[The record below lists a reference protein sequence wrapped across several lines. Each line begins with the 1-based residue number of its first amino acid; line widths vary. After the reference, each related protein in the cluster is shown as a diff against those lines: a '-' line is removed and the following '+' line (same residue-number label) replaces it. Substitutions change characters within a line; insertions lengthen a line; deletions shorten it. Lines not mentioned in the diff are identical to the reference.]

1 MRQQVLHG
9 YVLHQRPYRENS
21 RLVHLLTLEY
31 GRVDGVLRQSPP
43 PLYQP
48 ILLYASGKSALK
60 SLSKLEWVGAPRHL
74 QGTALFAGFYV
85 NELLVRL
92 APLEE
97 ASPELFAAYV
107 SVLEDLQG
115 LPPSDPQRFYLMSA
129 LRRFERVLLA
139 ELGYAI
145 RFDVDALGVA
155 VQPAQLYRYDLG
167 EGFNVATNGE
177 SGSLLL
183 KISQSPEKM
192 LPETVAVLTRV
203 YRRVISALLGER
215 PLKSR
220 ELWVASQNSNP
231 VQAGLSRKL

>member
-60 SLSKLEWVGAPRHL
+60 TFSKLEWVGAPKHVL
-74 QGTALFAGFYV
+74 GAALFAGFYA

-97 ASPELFAAYV
+97 ASPQLFAAYV
-107 SVLEDLQG
+107 KLLEDLQQ
-115 LPPSDPQRFYLMSA
+115 LPTDDPARYQLMQA
-129 LRRFERVLLA
+129 LRRFEQVLLA

-145 RFDVDALGVA
+145 RFDVDAQGLPI
-155 VQPAQLYRYDLG
+155 QPAQYYRYNLG
-167 EGFNVATNGE
+167 EGFSQSGNGE
-177 SGSLLL
+177 SGSQLLAL
-183 KISQSPEKM
+183 SQSADELSPES
-192 LPETVAVLTRV
+192 VAILTRV
-203 YRRVISALLGER
+203 YRRVISALLGDR

-220 ELWVASQNSNP
+220 ELWISSQANTTLP
-231 VQAGLSRKL
+231 IGQAK

>member
-60 SLSKLEWVGAPRHL
+60 TFSKLEWVGSPKHV
-74 QGTALFAGFYV
+74 QGAALFAGFYA

-97 ASPELFAAYV
+97 ASPHLFAAYV
-107 SVLEDLQG
+107 KLLEDLQH
-115 LPPSDPQRFYLMSA
+115 LPTDDTSRYQLMQA
-129 LRRFERVLLA
+129 LRHFERVLLA

-145 RFDVDALGVA
+145 RFDVDVLGMPI
-155 VQPAQLYRYDLG
+155 QPAQYYRYNLG
-167 EGFNVATNGE
+167 EGFSLSASGE
-177 SGSLLL
+177 PGSQLLL
-183 KISQSPEKM
+183 LSQSADVLSPDS
-192 LPETVAVLTRV
+192 VAILTRV
-203 YRRVISALLGER
+203 YRRVISALLGDR

-220 ELWVASQNSNP
+220 ELWIASQ
-231 VQAGLSRKL
+231 AGTLPAGQTRK

>member
-31 GRVDGVLRQSPP
+31 GRVDGVLRQTPP

-60 SLSKLEWVGAPRHL
+60 SFSKLEWIGSPKHL
-74 QGTALFAGFYV
+74 QGAALFAGFYV

-97 ASPELFAAYV
+97 ASSQLFAAYV
-107 SVLEDLQG
+107 SLLEDLQQ
-115 LPPSDPQRFYLMSA
+115 LSAEDPGRYWLMQA
-129 LRRFERVLLA
+129 LRQFEQVLLA

-145 RFDVDALGVA
+145 RFDVDVLGMPI
-155 VQPAQLYRYDLG
+155 QPTQYYRYDLG
-167 EGFNVATNGE
+167 EGFSP
-177 SGSLLL
+177 SGSGELGAQLLAL
-183 KISQSPEKM
+183 SQSVNELSPDS
-192 LPETVAVLTRV
+192 VAILTRV
-203 YRRVISALLGER
+203 YRRVISALLGDR

-220 ELWVASQNSNP
+220 ELWIASQARSVAP
-231 VQAGLSRKL
+231 TGQTRE

>member
-60 SLSKLEWVGAPRHL
+60 SFSKLEWVGAPKHL
-74 QGTALFAGFYV
+74 QGTALFAGFYA

-97 ASPELFAAYV
+97 PSPQLFAAYGKL
-107 SVLEDLQG
+107 LEDLQQ
-115 LPPSDPQRFYLMSA
+115 LPADDPGRYQLMCA
-129 LRRFERVLLA
+129 LRQFERVLLA

-145 RFDVDALGVA
+145 RFDVDALGLTI
-155 VQPAQLYRYDLG
+155 QPAQYYRYDLG
-167 EGFNVATNGE
+167 EGFNRSTSGELGSRLLALSPSAEVLSADAVA
-177 SGSLLL
+177 
-183 KISQSPEKM
+183 I
-192 LPETVAVLTRV
+192 LTRI
-203 YRRVISALLGER
+203 YRRVISALLGDR

-220 ELWVASQNSNP
+220 ELWIASQASSTA
-231 VQAGLSRKL
+231 QAGKPGK

>member
-9 YVLHQRPYRENS
+9 YILHQRPFRENS

-48 ILLYASGKSALK
+48 VLLYASGKSALK
-60 SLSKLEWVGAPRHL
+60 SLSKLEWVGAPKHI
-74 QGTALFAGFYV
+74 QGSALFAGFYA

-97 ASPELFAAYV
+97 ASPQLFAAYV
-107 SVLEDLQG
+107 KLLEDLQQ
-115 LPPSDPQRFYLMSA
+115 LAVVDPRRYQLMLA
-129 LRRFERVLLA
+129 LRQFEQVLLA

-145 RFDVDALGVA
+145 RFDVDALGLPI
-155 VQPAQLYRYDLG
+155 QPTQYYRYDLG
-167 EGFNVATNGE
+167 EGFNSSSNGE
-177 SGSLLL
+177 LGSQLLAL
-183 KISQSPEKM
+183 NQSM
-192 LPETVAVLTRV
+192 STTVLSAESVAILTRI
-203 YRRVISALLGER
+203 YRRVISALLGDR

-220 ELWVASQNSNP
+220 ELWVASQARAI
-231 VQAGLSRKL
+231 V